1 MFVKDVKV
9 LKKLNLDALYGKAI
23 TLVLP
28 DGEEV
33 TYVGEMIA
41 SSGSPTGSWIGISN
55 RDGHLA
61 ISFSLS
67 SVNGDAAYKGRSYA
81 INSLPGGRKFMFAEI
96 KPLEPHQGEP
106 MSNFVQPS
114 ASQPRSK

>member
-23 TLVLP
+23 TIVMP

-41 SSGSPTGSWIGISN
+41 SSASTTRYFAYFAVAASAKPINAFLTFSAAGHEAASCRLASHTGS
-55 RDGHLA
+55 L
-61 ISFSLS
+61 
-67 SVNGDAAYKGRSYA
+67 
-81 INSLPGGRKFMFAEI
+81 
-96 KPLEPHQGEP
+96 
-106 MSNFVQPS
+106 
-114 ASQPRSK
+114 